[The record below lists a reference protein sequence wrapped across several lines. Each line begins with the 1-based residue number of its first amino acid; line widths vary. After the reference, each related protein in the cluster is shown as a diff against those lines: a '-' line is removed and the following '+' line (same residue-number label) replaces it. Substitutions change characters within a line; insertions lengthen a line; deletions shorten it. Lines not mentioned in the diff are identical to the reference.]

1 MGDVIHS
8 LTNADFTGFT
18 YNQIFTSSA
27 TTVTLNGTSITITPP
42 MKLDIHIRTCTSASS
57 NAVFLV
63 GMRKQVMDKGPIDIL
78 TGLPILNG

>member
-8 LTNADFTGFT
+8 LSNADLTGFT

-42 MKLDIHIRTCTSASS
+42 MKLDIHIRTCTSASP

-63 GMRKQVMDKGPIDIL
+63 GMRKQALGTGSIDIL
-78 TGLPILNG
+78 TGMPIITG